1 MMMMAMMM
9 MMMMMMYILLLLD
22 DRRDHETYAGGL
34 QQETER
40 VGTDQGG
47 ETKPKVKY
55 FVFLY
60 SEWGGADRGG
70 NDELFHTKERKA
82 IFSSRIL
89 FFFY

>member
-1 MMMMAMMM
+1 MMMTMTMMVV
-9 MMMMMMYILLLLD
+9 MMMYILLLLD
-22 DRRDHETYAGGL
+22 DGRDHETYAGGF

-60 SEWGGADRGG
+60 SEWGGQIEEGMMNCFTQRR
-70 NDELFHTKERKA
+70 ERQYFH
-82 IFSSRIL
+82 
-89 FFFY
+89 

>member
-22 DRRDHETYAGGL
+22 DRRDHETYAGGF

-55 FVFLY
+55 FVFV
-60 SEWGGADRGG
+60 
-70 NDELFHTKERKA
+70 
-82 IFSSRIL
+82 I
-89 FFFY
+89 